1 MTQSNALPQFFVV
14 MGVSGSGKTT
24 VGRALAETLNWH
36 FHDADDYHPA
46 KNVEKMRRG
55 TPLDDDDRAP
65 WLAAL
70 RRIIDTSIADHEP
83 GVLACSALKQRYR
96 DALAAD
102 GVQFVYLRGDAE
114 TIRARMEQRNHFMP
128 PALLASQ
135 FAALEVPSDAI
146 VVDITRSV
154 EAQVNAIVG
163 AVNR

>member
-1 MTQSNALPQFFVV
+1 MLNSSHLPGFIVV

-24 VGRALAETLNWH
+24 VGRALAETLNWR

-70 RRIIDTSIADHEP
+70 RRIIDASIANHEP

-102 GVQFVYLRGDAE
+102 GVRFVYLRGDAE
-114 TIRARMEQRNHFMP
+114 TIRSRMEQRNHFMP

-135 FAALEVPSDAI
+135 FAALEEPRGAVA
-146 VVDITRSV
+146 VDITLSV
-154 EAQVNAIVG
+154 EAQVNAIVD
-163 AVNR
+163 AFNP